1 MRELEAL
8 QVTRKSSK
16 LHLSTAYH
24 ASGGARGRSPIVHVR
39 ERNIAPRCVCS
50 RFKPTQGSV
59 SSSCISG
66 ASLIEVGASMR
77 EYDRTLIRVRLPGG
91 LIFEAAFHPQVRR
104 LHASSHLLGKASITL
119 TLEIRAVL
127 ACLRPELQ
135 GIPSHLFFTP
145 PRTTLDQTMSLAA
158 ANLTPAA
165 TLILGWDVPLPPDV
179 SAAEPRALLAPHAR
193 SLLVPQ
199 DNSGHGNMQDNAL
212 SFPATRSVSAAPPI
226 NGAATLG
233 AISSG
238 IGPST
243 STGLSSN
250 ASSSRVG
257 AEAERKVP
265 KWLKR

>member
-8 QVTRKSSK
+8 Q
-16 LHLSTAYH
+16 
-24 ASGGARGRSPIVHVR
+24 
-39 ERNIAPRCVCS
+39 
-50 RFKPTQGSV
+50 
-59 SSSCISG
+59 
-66 ASLIEVGASMR
+66 SMR

-91 LIFEAAFHPQVRR
+91 LIFEAAFHPQEAVSTV
-104 LHASSHLLGKASITL
+104 LSQ
-119 TLEIRAVL
+119 VL